1 MGVPMA
7 KDKTFQPSQIMTFV
21 GYELNTTLMEVRL
34 PQDSYTL
41 INNVLEKE
49 KITLK
54 DLQSII
60 GTQFCMCSISR
71 AFLRRLID
79 LTIGISKPIYKIRIT
94 KSVKEDLIIWRD
106 FLSNFNGKSSFL
118 SDRWLPSESLNLFT
132 DDSGTLGYRGCF
144 WISFVFG
151 EWNTQWRNITL
162 LEVYPIVLAVEI
174 CVSQFKNSCVVF
186 HTDNLALVTIIN
198 KQTSKHVQIM
208 FFIRK
213 LVLSCLR
220 YNVQF

>member
-1 MGVPMA
+1 MIVDNSEQCCRKKLERFLAVCKDMGVPMA

-21 GYELNTTLMEVRL
+21 GYKLDTTLMEVRL
-34 PQDSYTL
+34 PQDKLFKFYTL

-60 GTQFCMCSISR
+60 GTLNCACAVVVPGR

-106 FLSNFNGKSSFL
+106 FLSNFNGKSLFL
-118 SDRWLPSESLNLFT
+118 SDRWLTSES
-132 DDSGTLGYRGCF
+132 
-144 WISFVFG
+144 
-151 EWNTQWRNITL
+151 
-162 LEVYPIVLAVEI
+162 
-174 CVSQFKNSCVVF
+174 
-186 HTDNLALVTIIN
+186 
-198 KQTSKHVQIM
+198 
-208 FFIRK
+208 
-213 LVLSCLR
+213 
-220 YNVQF
+220 